1 MVTGVRVGKERGCW
15 VSRLTDGRMCW
26 RRPRL
31 SREQEA
37 PQPRWPGYLV
47 FLRRSSAWVAVCTA
61 ERGTAAIRHA
71 VLSSTLAAGYL
82 PPTARPQTSLRHAQG
97 ALKGSPL
104 SVRSAH
110 REGKQDPRGGRGLR
124 PGRGGRGLPW
134 CTSRP
139 ADPGFVGPRPS
150 AGPGA
155 RDSRSTGN
163 AAPCLLVQRGPPGGG
178 TCTSL
183 GGPGSDWSERSVA
196 SDWPGPVSS
205 QGAVRCPFFSAVVNP
220 PRT

>member
-1 MVTGVRVGKERGCW
+1 MSPNLIFLIPEGVSIGQKTISISISYLFTQCRTQASKFLILCHEIRKTLIRFQGRKLGDWVGKERGCW

-37 PQPRWPGYLV
+37 PEPRWPGYLV

-110 REGKQDPRGGRGLR
+110 RQGKQDPRGGRGLR

-155 RDSRSTGN
+155 RGS
-163 AAPCLLVQRGPPGGG
+163 GGAG
-178 TCTSL
+178 L
-183 GGPGSDWSERSVA
+183 A
-196 SDWPGPVSS
+196 
-205 QGAVRCPFFSAVVNP
+205 
-220 PRT
+220 